1 MIGAD
6 EKERPLRVVHVIG
19 GLALGG
25 AETLLYRLAT
35 QDVPGVKQEVICLG
49 RPDWY
54 SSRLEERGIPVHHL
68 DMNSP
73 LETWSGG
80 RRLRKLLR
88 ELRPDAV
95 QSWLYFANMLSS
107 VSAGRRGPP
116 VVWSNHSS
124 HMEGVG
130 LASRLSAYAG
140 GAGARRLAKFVIN
153 CSQTAADW
161 HARIGYSN
169 VPNAV
174 ITNGYDP
181 AVFRPDE
188 EARKHTRRALGVSD
202 DLFLIGSIARW
213 HVHKDI
219 PTLLKGIRL
228 AADQGVPLRCL
239 LIGLDLGRQN
249 SELLSEM
256 RRTGCEDLVDPLGPR
271 SDVSD
276 LGRALDLHVLA
287 SRSEAFPNVVAETM
301 LSGTPNVVTDVGDSR
316 LMVGDTGWV
325 VPRGEP
331 AKLAAA
337 IVEAWKE
344 STGAKPEWEVRR
356 KRARARIAD
365 NFTFQKM
372 AEAYANIWREVARTA

>member
-1 MIGAD
+1 LTSP
-6 EKERPLRVVHVIG
+6 EPKERPLRVVHVIG

-35 QDVPGVKQEVICLG
+35 QQLPGVEQEVICLG
-49 RPDWY
+49 PPDWY
-54 SSRLEERGIPVHHL
+54 SAQLQERGIPVHHL

-88 ELRPDAV
+88 ERRPDAV

-107 VSAGRRGPP
+107 ISAGSGGPP

-124 HMEGVG
+124 HFEGIG

-174 ITNGYDP
+174 VHNGYDP

-188 EARKHTRRALGVSD
+188 QARTESRKGLGVGG

-219 PTLLKGIRL
+219 PTLLKAVRL

-239 LIGLDLGRQN
+239 LIGRDLDAGNR
-249 SELLSEM
+249 ELLSEI
-256 RRTGCEDLVDPLGPR
+256 RRTGCEDLVEPLGPR
-271 SDVSD
+271 SDVPE
-276 LGRALDLHVLA
+276 LARALDLHVLA
-287 SRSEAFPNVVAETM
+287 SRNEAFPNVVAETM
-301 LSGTPNVVTDVGDSR
+301 LSGTPNVVTDVGDSS
-316 LMVGDTGWV
+316 LMVGNTGWV
-325 VPRGEP
+325 VPRAEP

-337 IVEAWKE
+337 IAEAWKE
-344 STGAKPEWEVRR
+344 STGAKPEWQARR
-356 KRARARIAD
+356 ERARARIAN
-365 NFTFQKM
+365 NFTFEKM
-372 AEAYANIWREVARTA
+372 AEAYARIWRQVARTA

>member
-1 MIGAD
+1 MTPWAS
-6 EKERPLRVVHVIG
+6 KERPLKVVHVIG

-35 QDVPGVKQEVICLG
+35 QDVPGVEQEVICLG

-54 SSRLEERGIPVHHL
+54 SARLQERGIPVHHL

-88 ELRPDAV
+88 ERRPDAV

-107 VSAGRRGPP
+107 VSAGSHGPP

-124 HMEGVG
+124 HFEGVG
-130 LASRLSAYAG
+130 LASRLSADAG
-140 GAGARRLAKFVIN
+140 GAGARRLARFVIN

-174 ITNGYDP
+174 IHNGYDP

-188 EARKHTRRALGVSD
+188 QARTETRKTLGIRD

-219 PTLLKGIRL
+219 PTLLKAVRL

-239 LIGLDLGRQN
+239 LIGRDLDAGN
-249 SELLSEM
+249 AELLSEI
-256 RRTGCEDLVDPLGPR
+256 RRTGCEELVDPLGPR
-271 SDVSD
+271 SDVPD
-276 LGRALDLHVLA
+276 LARALDLHVLA
-287 SRSEAFPNVVAETM
+287 SRNEAFPNVVAETM
-301 LSGTPNVVTDVGDSR
+301 LSGTPNVVTDVGDSG

-325 VPRGEP
+325 VPRADPGQ
-331 AKLAAA
+331 LAAA
-337 IVEAWKE
+337 IVDAWKE
-344 STGAKPEWEVRR
+344 STGPKPEWEARST
-356 KRARARIAD
+356 RARARIAD
-365 NFTFQKM
+365 NFTFEKM

>member
-1 MIGAD
+1 MTSP
-6 EKERPLRVVHVIG
+6 EPKERPLRVVHVIG

-35 QDVPGVKQEVICLG
+35 QQLPGVEQEVICLG
-49 RPDWY
+49 PPDWY
-54 SSRLEERGIPVHHL
+54 SAQLQERGIPVHHL

-88 ELRPDAV
+88 ERRPDAV

-107 VSAGRRGPP
+107 ISAGSGGPP

-124 HMEGVG
+124 HFEGIG

-174 ITNGYDP
+174 VHNGYDP

-188 EARKHTRRALGVSD
+188 QARTESRKGLGVGG
-202 DLFLIGSIARW
+202 DLFLISSIARW

-219 PTLLKGIRL
+219 PTLLKAVRL

-239 LIGLDLGRQN
+239 LIGRDLDAGNR
-249 SELLSEM
+249 ELLSEI
-256 RRTGCEDLVDPLGPR
+256 RRTGCEDLVEPLGPR
-271 SDVSD
+271 SDVPE
-276 LGRALDLHVLA
+276 LARALDLHVLA
-287 SRSEAFPNVVAETM
+287 SRNEAFPNVVAETM
-301 LSGTPNVVTDVGDSR
+301 LSGTPNVVTDVGDSS
-316 LMVGDTGWV
+316 LMVGNTGWV
-325 VPRGEP
+325 VPRAEP

-337 IVEAWKE
+337 IAEAWKE
-344 STGAKPEWEVRR
+344 STGAKPEWQARR
-356 KRARARIAD
+356 ERARARIAN
-365 NFTFQKM
+365 NFTFEKM
-372 AEAYANIWREVARTA
+372 AEAYARIWRQVARTA

>member
-1 MIGAD
+1 LTSP
-6 EKERPLRVVHVIG
+6 EPKERPLRVVHVIG

-35 QDVPGVKQEVICLG
+35 QQLPGVEQEVICLG
-49 RPDWY
+49 PPDWY
-54 SSRLEERGIPVHHL
+54 SAQLQERGIPVHHL

-88 ELRPDAV
+88 ERRPDAV

-107 VSAGRRGPP
+107 ISAGSGGPP

-124 HMEGVG
+124 HFEGIG

-174 ITNGYDP
+174 VHNGYDP

-188 EARKHTRRALGVSD
+188 QARTESRKGLGVGG
-202 DLFLIGSIARW
+202 DLFLISSIARW

-219 PTLLKGIRL
+219 PTLLKAVRL

-239 LIGLDLGRQN
+239 LIGRDLDAGNR
-249 SELLSEM
+249 ELLSEI
-256 RRTGCEDLVDPLGPR
+256 RRTGCEDLVEPLGPR
-271 SDVSD
+271 SDVPE
-276 LGRALDLHVLA
+276 LARALDLHVLA
-287 SRSEAFPNVVAETM
+287 SRNEAFPNVVAETM
-301 LSGTPNVVTDVGDSR
+301 LSGTPNVVTDVGDSS
-316 LMVGDTGWV
+316 LMVGNTGWV
-325 VPRGEP
+325 VPRAEP

-337 IVEAWKE
+337 IAEAWKE
-344 STGAKPEWEVRR
+344 STGAKPEWQARR
-356 KRARARIAD
+356 ERARARIAN
-365 NFTFQKM
+365 NFTFEKM
-372 AEAYANIWREVARTA
+372 AEAYARIWRQVARTA